1 MNVEN
6 ILGYGFIGLAF
17 LLALLAF
24 NLLTKEQKKDSPR
37 GAMLI
42 SIFVFMFF
50 SLVLAGGGAFLEY
63 KQNQYKIRLEALA
76 GVLDEKIIQEASQSQ
91 SLVITSLVNQLEEQL
106 DQARADGLIE

>member
-37 GAMLI
+37 GTMLI

-50 SLVLAGGGAFLEY
+50 YLL
-63 KQNQYKIRLEALA
+63 
-76 GVLDEKIIQEASQSQ
+76 
-91 SLVITSLVNQLEEQL
+91 
-106 DQARADGLIE
+106 